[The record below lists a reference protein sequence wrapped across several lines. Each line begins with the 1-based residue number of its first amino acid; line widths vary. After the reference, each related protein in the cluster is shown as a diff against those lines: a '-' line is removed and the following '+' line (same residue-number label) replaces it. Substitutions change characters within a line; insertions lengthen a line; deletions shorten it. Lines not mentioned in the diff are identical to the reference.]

1 MTNEYKMNSSDV
13 KFRYKTKKY
22 SDIISFFEKY
32 GFKNSKAQFLVS
44 LTGINNDLS
53 IDLKANDNSEER
65 QISRVVYQNNSMDM
79 DSYFGLITIVSNV
92 DKDYDTVIN
101 KMAFLKNVGKEKYLE
116 LPNVQL
122 FYQYLLGG
130 IEPLY
135 DIVYHYT
142 TNVFDEQEIFDSMYE
157 FIIDKKNIELLKS
170 IEQKY

>member
-1 MTNEYKMNSSDV
+1 
-13 KFRYKTKKY
+13 
-22 SDIISFFEKY
+22 
-32 GFKNSKAQFLVS
+32 
-44 LTGINNDLS
+44 
-53 IDLKANDNSEER
+53 
-65 QISRVVYQNNSMDM
+65 
-79 DSYFGLITIVSNV
+79 
-92 DKDYDTVIN
+92 
-101 KMAFLKNVGKEKYLE
+101 MAFLKNVGKEKYLE